1 MSKNIVKEQF
11 MKSKSEIEMDFSR
24 AMSQAQELEELS
36 KELSEIATEHVKG
49 ALRLLAFNWQG
60 DSSELFLEK
69 GDVITGEM
77 LDTADDLIKVAKNIK
92 STANIVYTA
101 ENAAVQLGF

>member
-1 MSKNIVKEQF
+1 

>member
-60 DSSELFLEK
+60 DSSELLLEK

>member
-92 STANIVYTA
+92 STANIVYKA

>member
-77 LDTADDLIKVAKNIK
+77 LDTADDLIKVAKNIN